1 MLCQKCHKNLA
12 SVRYAEVVDGKVSE
26 QQLCQDCLASRQQET
41 AMGFE
46 LSGAPGLKKPQKEPV
61 TQESV
66 HTQEQACPSCGVLAS
81 HILETG
87 RAGCPHC
94 YDHFGSQ
101 VESIL
106 EGLHQALRHKGKMA
120 KLDDTRARLRADLQT
135 KRALLRSVLRAENYE
150 EAARLRDEIR
160 ILENGLLASEKGAD

>member
-26 QQLCQDCLASRQQET
+26 QQLCPDCLASHQQET

-46 LSGAPGLKKPQKEPV
+46 LSGTPGLKKTNEDQPR
-61 TQESV
+61 QEST
-66 HTQEQACPSCGVLAS
+66 HAQEHACPSCGVQAS
-81 HILETG
+81 QILETG

-101 VESIL
+101 IESIL
-106 EGLHQALRHKGKMA
+106 EGLHWALRHKGKMA

-160 ILENGLLASEKGAD
+160 ILENGLLVSEKGAD